1 MKATAISE
9 EVYGMAFW
17 LTILVLALFLV
28 AICTAAY
35 NDDKT
40 KGL

>member
-1 MKATAISE
+1 MSA
-9 EVYGMAFW
+9 AFW
-17 LTILVLALFLV
+17 LTVLTCAMFLA
-28 AICTAAY
+28 AIWTAAY